1 MPWSTASTRSP
12 RRLADYLRPLAEAAG
27 FSLFLQTGRKATL
40 TRVCGEEQ
48 LEITVDDPPLR
59 LAYGP
64 GGFAQVNLEQNR
76 ALVALLLS
84 ARDWQGSESA
94 LDLYCGMGNFSLPLA
109 RRIGS
114 LVGVEDYPPSIASA
128 QQNARQNGLGNLR
141 FAARPAQ
148 GALQDFFPQTPPDL
162 VVLDPPRSG
171 AYEVARELAARPPE
185 RVAYVSCDPATLA
198 RDLQPLLHGPFRLL
212 WSRPVDLFPQT
223 YHIESLTLLE
233 RRPDREIQR
242 VWPRC
247 LRWRYNGSDC
257 ESLPEASMPILILCL
272 LLVLGSPALAAGPEA
287 LALADGTTLQFTL
300 PAGGWVFGRTP
311 PDFLVRA
318 TVADLGG
325 ELAAK
330 GQPASPARV
339 EALAR
344 ERLGENEGFVYQP
357 TSESYLLIDF
367 SPLQQ
372 GEKPPGEAAI
382 AASARDAAEVLQQE
396 EGTAEVVTN
405 RRRVEF
411 PGLSWAWR
419 LDARYR
425 QDGAPR
431 RFVGIIGFRA
441 PYWVFLYYT
450 DKGVNAADYGQME
463 ALLAGARIAARE

>member
-1 MPWSTASTRSP
+1 
-12 RRLADYLRPLAEAAG
+12 
-27 FSLFLQTGRKATL
+27 
-40 TRVCGEEQ
+40 
-48 LEITVDDPPLR
+48 
-59 LAYGP
+59 
-64 GGFAQVNLEQNR
+64 
-76 ALVALLLS
+76 
-84 ARDWQGSESA
+84 
-94 LDLYCGMGNFSLPLA
+94 
-109 RRIGS
+109 
-114 LVGVEDYPPSIASA
+114 
-128 QQNARQNGLGNLR
+128 
-141 FAARPAQ
+141 
-148 GALQDFFPQTPPDL
+148 
-162 VVLDPPRSG
+162 
-171 AYEVARELAARPPE
+171 
-185 RVAYVSCDPATLA
+185 
-198 RDLQPLLHGPFRLL
+198 
-212 WSRPVDLFPQT
+212 
-223 YHIESLTLLE
+223 
-233 RRPDREIQR
+233 
-242 VWPRC
+242 
-247 LRWRYNGSDC
+247 
-257 ESLPEASMPILILCL
+257 MPILTLCL

-287 LALADGTTLQFTL
+287 LVLADGTTLQFTL

-325 ELAAK
+325 ELVAK

-372 GEKPPGEAAI
+372 GEKSPGELAI
-382 AASARDAAEVLQQE
+382 AASARDAAAVLQQE

-405 RRRVEF
+405 RRRIEF